1 MGARIGKF
9 ESCAK
14 HFEPSRKRGVL
25 KNLFFFLVEL
35 PKSEDKWGY
44 MYERIDT

>member
-1 MGARIGKF
+1 MSARIGKF

-14 HFEPSRKRGVL
+14 HFETGKKRSVL

-35 PKSEDKWGY
+35 PKGEDKWGY
-44 MYERIDT
+44 MYVRIDT